1 MEHRKWLQEEAKAWE
16 REGLIDESVA
26 RTLRLRY
33 RTAPIRFSVKKPLF
47 FVAAVGILAG
57 IFFLCASFW
66 NEISQDR
73 RFFLALVP
81 LVLSWLAIAG
91 LIAADCDRGPK
102 KKKTVKGNAVSSAE
116 DGAASTVEP
125 ADISP
130 WRLPDDIRETIGA
143 LHGGIACVAL
153 WLIHDTYRLDGDL
166 YLWASVFAAALLI
179 LSYVTRSA
187 ALSLVAV
194 LLSVYAAWN
203 GAAESWPGA
212 VAWGILALSL
222 PQLFF
227 LIAQNRETTS
237 ILYAWGWTAVA
248 LLLTHATGMETM
260 WQAIFL
266 TVAASLTWLVGAGQ
280 RRESWIGEA
289 LCFLGAVFTILALF
303 VDSVS
308 FTWRAPSGNILL
320 WALLAAFL
328 AADALL
334 IRKTLAKKEWT
345 ASLAGISPFVAAVSA
360 LIAVF
365 WDASGVSSGIIVSL
379 YALWL
384 ASMTILSGIQVG
396 KKRRLIVGLVI
407 LASTGLVRMLDS
419 TLTLTQRGL
428 YFLALGA
435 IAIFILF
442 AIEAA
447 ARRALSRHG
456 DPTEETVE
464 TEEEDHE

>member
-1 MEHRKWLQEEAKAWE
+1 MEHQKWLQEEAKAWE
-16 REGLIDESVA
+16 REGLIDEGAA
-26 RTLRLRY
+26 RALRLRY
-33 RTAPIRFSVKKPLF
+33 RTSPIRFSVKKPLF

-66 NEISQDR
+66 NELTQDR
-73 RFFLALVP
+73 RFFLALLP
-81 LVLSWLAIAG
+81 LALSWLGVAG
-91 LIAADCDRGPK
+91 MIAADRDGALK
-102 KKKTVKGNAVSSAE
+102 KKKAEKGNPVSPAE
-116 DGAASTVEP
+116 DGTAEP
-125 ADISP
+125 LPTSL
-130 WRLPDDIRETIGA
+130 WRLPDYIRETICA
-143 LHGGIACVAL
+143 LHGGVACVAL
-153 WLIHDTYRLDGDL
+153 WLIHDTYRLNGDVF
-166 YLWASVFAAALLI
+166 LWASVFAAALLV

-212 VAWGILALSL
+212 AAWGILALAL

-227 LIAQNRETTS
+227 LIASDRETTS
-237 ILYAWGWTAVA
+237 ILYAWSWTAVA
-248 LLLTHATGMETM
+248 LLLTHATGMEIM

-280 RRESWIGEA
+280 RRESWVGDA
-289 LCFLGAVFTILALF
+289 LCFLGAVFTVLALL

-308 FTWRAPSGNILL
+308 YTWRAPSGNILL
-320 WALLAAFL
+320 WSLLAAFL
-328 AADALL
+328 AADAML

-345 ASLAGISPFVAAVSA
+345 ASLAGISPFVAALSA
-360 LIAVF
+360 LIAIF
-365 WDASGVSSGIIVSL
+365 WDASGVSSGIAVSL

-384 ASMTILSGIQVG
+384 GSMMILSGIQVG
-396 KKRRLIVGLVI
+396 KKRRLTVGLVI
-407 LASTGLVRMLDS
+407 LALTGLVRMMDS
-419 TLTLTQRGL
+419 TLSLTQRGL

-435 IAIFILF
+435 VAIFILF

-456 DPTEETVE
+456 DPTEE
-464 TEEEDHE
+464 EEDHE

>member
-1 MEHRKWLQEEAKAWE
+1 MEHQKWLQEEAKAWE
-16 REGLIDESVA
+16 REGLIDEGAA
-26 RTLRLRY
+26 RALRLRY
-33 RTAPIRFSVKKPLF
+33 RTSPIRFSVKKPLF

-66 NEISQDR
+66 NELTQDR
-73 RFFLALVP
+73 RFFLALLP
-81 LVLSWLAIAG
+81 LALSWLGVAG
-91 LIAADCDRGPK
+91 MIAADRDGAPK
-102 KKKTVKGNAVSSAE
+102 KKKAEKGNAVSPAE
-116 DGAASTVEP
+116 DGT
-125 ADISP
+125 ADSLP
-130 WRLPDDIRETIGA
+130 TSLWRLPDYIRETICA
-143 LHGGIACVAL
+143 LHGGVACVAL
-153 WLIHDTYRLDGDL
+153 WLIHDTYRLNGDV
-166 YLWASVFAAALLI
+166 YLWASVFAAALLV

-212 VAWGILALSL
+212 AAWGILALAL

-227 LIAQNRETTS
+227 LIASDRETTS
-237 ILYAWGWTAVA
+237 ILYAWSWTAVA
-248 LLLTHATGMETM
+248 LLLTHATGMEIM

-280 RRESWIGEA
+280 RRESWVGDA
-289 LCFLGAVFTILALF
+289 LCFLGAVFTVLALL

-308 FTWRAPSGNILL
+308 YTWRAPSGNILL
-320 WALLAAFL
+320 WSLLAAFL
-328 AADALL
+328 AADAML

-345 ASLAGISPFVAAVSA
+345 ASLAGISPFVAALSA
-360 LIAVF
+360 LIAIF
-365 WDASGVSSGIIVSL
+365 WDASGVSSGIAVSL

-384 ASMTILSGIQVG
+384 GSMMILSGIQVG
-396 KKRRLIVGLVI
+396 KKRRLTVGLVI
-407 LASTGLVRMLDS
+407 LALTGLVRMMDS
-419 TLTLTQRGL
+419 TLSLTQRGL

-435 IAIFILF
+435 VAIFILF

-456 DPTEETVE
+456 DPTEE
-464 TEEEDHE
+464 EEDHE

>member
-1 MEHRKWLQEEAKAWE
+1 MEHQKWLQEEAKAWE
-16 REGLIDESVA
+16 REGLIDEGAA
-26 RTLRLRY
+26 RALRLRY
-33 RTAPIRFSVKKPLF
+33 RTSPIRFSVKKPLF

-66 NEISQDR
+66 NELTQDR
-73 RFFLALVP
+73 RFFLALLP
-81 LVLSWLAIAG
+81 LALSWLGVAG
-91 LIAADCDRGPK
+91 MIAADRDGAPK
-102 KKKTVKGNAVSSAE
+102 KKKAEKGNAVSPAE
-116 DGAASTVEP
+116 DGTAEP
-125 ADISP
+125 APTSS
-130 WRLPDDIRETIGA
+130 WRLPDYIRETICA
-143 LHGGIACVAL
+143 LHGGVACVAL
-153 WLIHDTYRLDGDL
+153 WLIHDTYRLNGDV
-166 YLWASVFAAALLI
+166 YLWASVFAAALLV

-212 VAWGILALSL
+212 AAWGILALAL

-227 LIAQNRETTS
+227 LIASDRETTS
-237 ILYAWGWTAVA
+237 ILYAWSWTAVA
-248 LLLTHATGMETM
+248 LLLTHATGMEIM

-280 RRESWIGEA
+280 RRESWVGDA
-289 LCFLGAVFTILALF
+289 LCFLGAVFTVLALL

-308 FTWRAPSGNILL
+308 YTWRAPSGNILL
-320 WALLAAFL
+320 WSLLAAFL
-328 AADALL
+328 AADAML

-345 ASLAGISPFVAAVSA
+345 ASLAGISPFVAALSA
-360 LIAVF
+360 LIAIF
-365 WDASGVSSGIIVSL
+365 WDASGVSSGIAVSL

-384 ASMTILSGIQVG
+384 GSMMILSGIQVG
-396 KKRRLIVGLVI
+396 KKRRLTVGLVI
-407 LASTGLVRMLDS
+407 LALTGLVRMMDS
-419 TLTLTQRGL
+419 TLSLTQRGL

-435 IAIFILF
+435 VAIFILF

-456 DPTEETVE
+456 DPTEE
-464 TEEEDHE
+464 EEAHHE

>member
-1 MEHRKWLQEEAKAWE
+1 MEHQKWLQEEARAWE
-16 REGLIDESVA
+16 REGLIDESTA
-26 RTLRLRY
+26 RALRLRY
-33 RTAPIRFSVKKPLF
+33 HVSPLRFSVKKPLF
-47 FVAAVGILAG
+47 FVAAFGILAG

-66 NEISQDR
+66 NELTQDR

-81 LVLSWLAIAG
+81 LMLSWLATAG
-91 LIAADCDRGPK
+91 LIAADTDRRPRK
-102 KKKTVKGNAVSSAE
+102 KKKEKGNENESESESFPLAAEETADVSAPSA
-116 DGAASTVEP
+116 
-125 ADISP
+125 
-130 WRLPDDIRETIGA
+130 RFLPDYIRETICA

-153 WLIHDTYRLDGDL
+153 WLIHDTYRLDGDM
-166 YLWASVFAAALLI
+166 YLWGSVFAAALLV

-187 ALSLVAV
+187 ALSLIAV

-212 VAWGILALSL
+212 AAWGILALSL

-237 ILYAWGWTAVA
+237 TLYAWGWTAVA

-280 RRESWIGEA
+280 KRESWVGDA
-289 LCFLGAVFTILALF
+289 LRFLGAVFTVLALF

-308 FTWRAPSGNILL
+308 FTWREPSGHIFL
-320 WALLAAFL
+320 WSLFVFFL

-345 ASLAGISPFVAAVSA
+345 ASLAGISPFVAALSA
-360 LIAVF
+360 LIAIF
-365 WDASGVSSGIIVSL
+365 WDASGVSSGIAVSL
-379 YALWL
+379 YALLL
-384 ASMTILSGIQVG
+384 ASLMILSGIQFG
-396 KKRRLIVGLVI
+396 EKRRLVVGLVI
-407 LASTGLVRMLDS
+407 LASTGFVRMMDS

-435 IAIFILF
+435 VAIFILF

-456 DPTEETVE
+456 DPTK
-464 TEEEDHE
+464 EEDNHE